1 MATGEDAV
9 VPSVSN
15 HGDGDNENS
24 TNPSDPEGQGRRVRI
39 SLDPMHLLLG
49 LLMTS
54 GDRNWYKADRISR
67 SKLEEKYPTACRFSK
82 TDGNIAAI
90 DFGTTFCSL
99 AFATVGDPSLVDMSS
114 VEINTISLNKFH
126 PRVPTAILLKESSSL
141 CNGSDESE
149 TVSTTCNY
157 EVIAFGS
164 EAVNK
169 HSKLQPSE
177 RARHLY
183 FERFK
188 MTLQQDKVKHNYLP
202 TYQYHT
208 YIYFWCWPFDA
219 GGICNFLTCTLDGG
233 LKTTTCIQ

>member
-9 VPSVSN
+9 VPAVNST
-15 HGDGDNENS
+15 GDGDSENS
-24 TNPSDPEGQGRRVRI
+24 ADPTDPEGQGRMVRI
-39 SLDPMHLLLG
+39 RLDPMQLLLG

-54 GDRNWYKADRISR
+54 GDRDWYKADRISR

-99 AFATVGDPSLVDMSS
+99 AFATVGDPSLVDMNS

-141 CNGSDESE
+141 CNGNDESE
-149 TVSTTCNY
+149 SVSKTCDY
-157 EVIAFGS
+157 EVVAFGS
-164 EAVNK
+164 EAVSK

-177 RARHLY
+177 RAKHLY

-188 MTLQQDKVKHNYLP
+188 MTLQQDEVKYNYLTYLP
-202 TYQYHT
+202 TYLPTYHLPTYYTYAYIYTHT
-208 YIYFWCWPFDA
+208 YIHTY
-219 GGICNFLTCTLDGG
+219 IH
-233 LKTTTCIQ
+233 